1 MKVAVNKDKC
11 IGCGTCIAIVSE
23 VFEMDNDGKSKV
35 KEGADFEK
43 NKEVIYQAKDSC
55 PTQAIDVEE

>member
-11 IGCGTCIAIVSE
+11 IGCGTCISIAPE
-23 VFEMDNDGKSKV
+23 VFEMAEDGKSKV

-43 NKEVIYQAKDSC
+43 NKEAIHQAKDSC
-55 PTQAIDVEE
+55 PTQAIEVEE